1 MAIEIPPVEIVGLV
15 AGFLTAFSSVP
26 QTYKIVKLGQAQSVS
41 LVTYLMLN
49 MSCVLWLTYG
59 IMQGSISIIFWN
71 VISVIMTGAV
81 VVLKLLDMRKNK

>member
-1 MAIEIPPVEIVGLV
+1 
-15 AGFLTAFSSVP
+15 
-26 QTYKIVKLGQAQSVS
+26 
-41 LVTYLMLN
+41 MLN